1 MVQTINITVKEIT
14 YETGKSETI
23 AITPQQWA
31 GRLRR
36 KGYKKSI
43 LSKKELAS
51 LTIKIKTK

>member
-1 MVQTINITVKEIT
+1 MVQTITIMVKEIT
-14 YETGKSETI
+14 YETGKSEII
-23 AITPQQWA
+23 ATTPQQWS